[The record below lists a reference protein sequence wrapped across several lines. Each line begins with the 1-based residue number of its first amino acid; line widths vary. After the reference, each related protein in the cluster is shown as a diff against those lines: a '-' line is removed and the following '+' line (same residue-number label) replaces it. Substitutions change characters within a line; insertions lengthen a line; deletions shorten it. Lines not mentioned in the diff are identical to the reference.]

1 MVPQQDTQI
10 ELQRKVFEIRCDAE
24 ESEPIQKHTLSQKEK
39 FI

>member
-1 MVPQQDTQI
+1 MVPQQDTQ

-24 ESEPIQKHTLSQKEK
+24 ESEPYIQKHTLSQKEK